1 MAQVSVGQKVLV
13 DNLALPPGYRTEQS
27 EAGVYL
33 VDPDGRRV
41 MRLPNAVLAEGHR
54 EDQPGEPTS
63 KGYPEL
69 CRMLLVRLREKTAE
83 CERQGDRVAVLS
95 ERLEAVEAER
105 DQASAIAEDLYDFF
119 RRRVREVVDRGKE
132 SERGAH

>member
-1 MAQVSVGQKVLV
+1 VSVGQKALI

-41 MRLPNAVLAEGHR
+41 MRLPNAVISAGHR
-54 EDQPGEPTS
+54 EDRDQPGEPTS
-63 KGYPEL
+63 EGYPML
-69 CRMLLVRLREKTAE
+69 CRMLLVRLHEKTAE
-83 CERQGDRVAVLS
+83 CERLDDRVAALS

>member
-1 MAQVSVGQKVLV
+1 M
-13 DNLALPPGYRTEQS
+13 EQS
-27 EAGVYL
+27 AAGVHL

-41 MRLPNAVLAEGHR
+41 VRLPNAVISAVRR
-54 EDQPGEPTS
+54 EDREPTS
-63 KGYPEL
+63 EGYPEL
-69 CRMLLVRLREKTAE
+69 CRMLLIRLREKTAE
-83 CERQGDRVAVLS
+83 CERLGDRVATLS